1 MSSESEPST
10 ACAHANLFNEIV
22 KRLDQI
28 QVTLQRWEEEH
39 KLSDDD
45 DDGDDEHEEVVDEQS
60 DHGNDDE
67 LDRLTNTLIESII
80 SNPALNLTLI
90 PDDLERQ
97 MYQTIFSIL
106 KQFIA

>member
-1 MSSESEPST
+1 MSSEPEHTSVP
-10 ACAHANLFNEIV
+10 CAHASLFNEIV

-39 KLSDDD
+39 KLDDNDTEQDDD
-45 DDGDDEHEEVVDEQS
+45 HDHQNDDQ
-60 DHGNDDE
+60 NDDE
-67 LDRLTNTLIESII
+67 LDKLTNALIESII
-80 SNPALNLTLI
+80 SNPMLNLTLL